1 MTLMRYVRSPML
13 TNMVIMGKSRPEK
26 WLEYLEKSAK
36 FNQESALEELIDY
49 YQQDQ
54 YLNANKQK
62 S

>member
-1 MTLMRYVRSPML
+1 ML